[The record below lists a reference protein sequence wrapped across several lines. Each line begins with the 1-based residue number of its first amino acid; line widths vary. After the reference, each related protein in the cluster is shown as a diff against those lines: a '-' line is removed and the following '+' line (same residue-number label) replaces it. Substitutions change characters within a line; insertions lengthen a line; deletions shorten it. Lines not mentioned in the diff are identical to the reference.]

1 MVTYVVKMLQDKSVF
16 VTSSIDTSDTIY
28 QNWKDGKISV
38 QEYLRHAIDAS
49 WINITAF
56 DLNEK
61 YADTSEVY
69 AQLMSYVTEQ
79 LKNNTAFDKIV
90 YKYLIYND
98 KITGSQL
105 CLILYEQGVLATDDS
120 AAASLKN
127 GSTSAFTF
135 LKNKIQNMEITPA
148 QLALDPCTGSCIIM
162 NPNTGELLASVSYP
176 GYDSNRL
183 ANNMDSAYYNSLLQD
198 GSLI

>member
-1 MVTYVVKMLQDKSVF
+1 M
-16 VTSSIDTSDTIY
+16 
-28 QNWKDGKISV
+28 
-38 QEYLRHAIDAS
+38 RHAIDAS

-105 CLILYEQGVLATDDS
+105 CLILYEQGVLAADDS

-198 GSLI
+198 GSLPLYNNATQQTTAPGSTFKMVTASAGLS